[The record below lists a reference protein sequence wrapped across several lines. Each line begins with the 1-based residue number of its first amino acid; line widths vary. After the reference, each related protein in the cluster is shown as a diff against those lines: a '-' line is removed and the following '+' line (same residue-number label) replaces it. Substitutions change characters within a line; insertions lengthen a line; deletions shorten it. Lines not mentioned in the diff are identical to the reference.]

1 MIRRS
6 MMALGLIAFLAII
19 TLVACAGEEETP
31 ITVPAGAQAGDLVDL
46 ETCTYERGDVE
57 FAAECSTLVVPENR
71 SDPNSRLIALPAIRV
86 RATGEDPTE
95 PIFWLAGGPGST
107 NMRFSH
113 PHDLEALIEKHDFV
127 LVGA

>member
-31 ITVPAGAQAGDLVDL
+31 ITVPDGATAGELFMV
-46 ETCTYERGDVE
+46 EPCTYREE
-57 FAAECSTLVVPENR
+57 FVAECSTLVVPENR
-71 SDPNSRLIALPAIRV
+71 SDPNTRLIALPVIR
-86 RATGEDPTE
+86 AKSTTDHPIE